1 MARPEFEVPEFV
13 SESDSDQIQERMMGN
28 LPADISD
35 MEGDFPYDFTMPT
48 AIEIS
53 QLVQFNLVRC
63 LMVAFPEYSW
73 GDWMDLHG
81 AEAGVTRKEAVAATG
96 TVSVTAAYGTVLA
109 AGTVFAVPATDQMEA
124 VEFQTLRT
132 VTFTENETMDLAVEA
147 VTPGYPG
154 MFRQIRLQLW
164 HHRSMALQQLPT
176 ARKHRV
182 VLKKKMM
189 KIIMNE
195 SMQNSKIRSSM

>member
-73 GDWMDLHG
+73 GDWWRSRSDKK
-81 AEAGVTRKEAVAATG
+81 RSCSSNWN
-96 TVSVTAAYGTVLA
+96 SVCYG
-109 AGTVFAVPATDQMEA
+109 G
-124 VEFQTLRT
+124 
-132 VTFTENETMDLAVEA
+132 
-147 VTPGYPG
+147 
-154 MFRQIRLQLW
+154 LW
-164 HHRSMALQQLPT
+164 HSIGSRHSFCSSCNRSDG
-176 ARKHRV
+176 
-182 VLKKKMM
+182 
-189 KIIMNE
+189 
-195 SMQNSKIRSSM
+195 SC

>member
-63 LMVAFPEYSW
+63 LMVDPYVGFFHTDRPGRMSLAL
-73 GDWMDLHG
+73 DLM
-81 AEAGVTRKEAVAATG
+81 EEFRSVMVDRFVLTLINKRIMKEKYFIKKENEAVIMTDEGRKAFLSAWQSKKQETIKHPFLDEKIEWG
-96 TVSVTAAYGTVLA
+96 MAPYVQSMLLA
-109 AGTVFAVPATDQMEA
+109 RY
-124 VEFQTLRT
+124 LRG
-132 VTFTENETMDLAVEA
+132 DLDE
-147 VTPGYPG
+147 YPP
-154 MFRQIRLQLW
+154 FFW
-164 HHRSMALQQLPT
+164 
-176 ARKHRV
+176 K
-182 VLKKKMM
+182 
-189 KIIMNE
+189 
-195 SMQNSKIRSSM
+195 

>member
-96 TVSVTAAYGTVLA
+96 TVSVFQVASIPGRGQAYGKKYIERWMSRDPE
-109 AGTVFAVPATDQMEA
+109 GTKYCVQSDIKKCYPSMSHDKIL
-124 VEFQTLRT
+124 EFLRR
-132 VTFTENETMDLAVEA
+132 DLV
-147 VTPGYPG
+147 
-154 MFRQIRLQLW
+154 
-164 HHRSMALQQLPT
+164 
-176 ARKHRV
+176 
-182 VLKKKMM
+182 KK
-189 KIIMNE
+189 NQDT
-195 SMQNSKIRSSM
+195 SGGNDDG

>member
-109 AGTVFAVPATDQMEA
+109 AGTVFAVPIRWKLLSSRLYELLRSQRMKPW
-124 VEFQTLRT
+124 TLR
-132 VTFTENETMDLAVEA
+132 LKRSLR
-147 VTPGYPG
+147 GYPG

>member
-81 AEAGVTRKEAVAATG
+81 AEAGVIRKEAVAATG
-96 TVSVTAAYGTVLA
+96 TVSVGLYRSNIV
-109 AGTVFAVPATDQMEA
+109 D
-124 VEFQTLRT
+124 R
-132 VTFTENETMDLAVEA
+132 
-147 VTPGYPG
+147 
-154 MFRQIRLQLW
+154 RLGIN
-164 HHRSMALQQLPT
+164 
-176 ARKHRV
+176 
-182 VLKKKMM
+182 
-189 KIIMNE
+189 KI
-195 SMQNSKIRSSM
+195 

>member
-96 TVSVTAAYGTVLA
+96 TVSSRLYELLRSQRMK
-109 AGTVFAVPATDQMEA
+109 PW
-124 VEFQTLRT
+124 TLR
-132 VTFTENETMDLAVEA
+132 LKRSLR
-147 VTPGYPG
+147 GYPG
-154 MFRQIRLQLW
+154 MFQQIRLQLW